1 MTKNGVLEDCG
12 NQAVRSSQGDDVSSR
27 LQAACHGLAV
37 GAINAV
43 SKAQDG
49 IKLECKGFLPHIK
62 LGDFQGPNDFGNEL
76 TNEKTAA
83 CLIKGLLLDNPKMVV
98 KAAEALPDG
107 SYPIGEWIAKVE
119 KTGLIN
125 LDPKDAEL
133 INSLQTLTKHGDHFD
148 ITLKN
153 PVVEGTGKSEIDLHQ
168 HISFDVVPGD
178 NPMINHIHGI
188 THPIGGVTSVEVDAV
203 RATKDGDSK
212 YDYQAHTPGVEVG
225 PFHLG
230 RGWKPV

>member
-1 MTKNGVLEDCG
+1 MSNNGVFEDCG
-12 NQAVRSSQGDDVSSR
+12 NQAVRSAQGDDVSTR

-49 IKLECKGFLPHIK
+49 IELECKGLLPHIK
-62 LGDFQGPNDFGNEL
+62 LGDFPGPNDFGNEL
-76 TNEKTAA
+76 TNEKNAA

-119 KTGLIN
+119 NTGLFK

-133 INSLQTLTKHGDHFD
+133 INALQTLTKHGDHFD
-148 ITLKN
+148 ITLQN
-153 PVVEGTGKSEIDLHQ
+153 PIVEGSGSHKLDLHQ
-168 HISFDVVPGD
+168 RISFDVVAGE

-188 THPIGGVTSVEVDAV
+188 THSVGVTSVDLDAV
-203 RATKDGDSK
+203 RAAKDASGK
-212 YDYQAHTPGVEVG
+212 YDYQVHSPGIEIG

-230 RGWKPV
+230 KGWKPI